1 MNETSGQEKGTENR
15 SLFRVGKGRFPDVSV
30 GCGGVVSAAIAIALR
45 LCEGLR
51 GRTSGCVSADA
62 RVFGHTGSMTGISY
76 SYLVCRVVSDYICLV
91 RTNGTVAGN
100 AGRFPVFRVPRS
112 IGPVGRRR
120 SYGMIYHPSVRIHES
135 VGMTGGGIGVVG
147 EYGLRR

>member
-62 RVFGHTGSMTGISY
+62 RVFGHTGSMTVISY
-76 SYLVCRVVSDYICLV
+76 SYFVCM
-91 RTNGTVAGN
+91 
-100 AGRFPVFRVPRS
+100 
-112 IGPVGRRR
+112 GPVGRRR